1 MFGYVVVNK
10 PELKIKDC
18 EVYSSFYCSLCQTLK
33 RRFHRISQF
42 TLNYDM
48 VFLAI
53 LLTSLYEGEQA
64 EYTYRCFIHPTQKKK
79 LIQNEYLEYA
89 ADMTIVLTYLKCED
103 DVKDENSYKARV
115 FQYALKKQYEK
126 VYQRYP
132 AKCDAIKNALRQSEA
147 LEKENNMDLD
157 ALSKCSG
164 AFVAEIFSYRNDEWK
179 ASLHQLGDY
188 LGRFIYLMDAYEDI
202 KHDEKKGCFNPL
214 KQYIQ
219 KEDFEDWY
227 YTVLES
233 IMAQS
238 AQAFEFLPL
247 ISYIDILNNIMY
259 AGVWTKYMEIK
270 KKRDEQNER

>member
-10 PELKIKDC
+10 PELKIKDY

-147 LEKENNMDLD
+147 LEKENNMD
-157 ALSKCSG
+157 
-164 AFVAEIFSYRNDEWK
+164 
-179 ASLHQLGDY
+179 
-188 LGRFIYLMDAYEDI
+188 
-202 KHDEKKGCFNPL
+202 
-214 KQYIQ
+214 
-219 KEDFEDWY
+219 
-227 YTVLES
+227 YT
-233 IMAQS
+233 
-238 AQAFEFLPL
+238 FFFFF
-247 ISYIDILNNIMY
+247 
-259 AGVWTKYMEIK
+259 
-270 KKRDEQNER
+270 